1 MEEEDDWYVRGA
13 VGGSSVS
20 MAIFSLRSTHHHQ
33 PSPPPSTHHPHPSLH
48 TPPLPSH
55 TTPPSTHHHH
65 PIPPHTTLTP
75 SLHTPPSPLPSTTS
89 PHPIPPPLALVPS
102 LHTPP
107 SLHTATPSLCCL
119 LPSAQ
124 KSVPPATPLATCPW
138 PTATRG
144 RGTWQSRPRT
154 LGTTR
159 RWVQVV
165 VGLGRTLCM
174 AT

>member
-13 VGGSSVS
+13 LGGSSVS
-20 MAIFSLRSTHHHQ
+20 MAILSLRSTHHHQ

-48 TPPLPSH
+48 TPPSPL
-55 TTPPSTHHHH
+55 
-65 PIPPHTTLTP
+65 PPHTILIP
-75 SLHTPPSPLPSTTS
+75 SLHHQPHPLP
-89 PHPIPPPLALVPS
+89 PPPAFTPS

-159 RWVQVV
+159 RWVQEV
-165 VGLGRTLCM
+165 VGLGRTL
-174 AT
+174 AWPRD